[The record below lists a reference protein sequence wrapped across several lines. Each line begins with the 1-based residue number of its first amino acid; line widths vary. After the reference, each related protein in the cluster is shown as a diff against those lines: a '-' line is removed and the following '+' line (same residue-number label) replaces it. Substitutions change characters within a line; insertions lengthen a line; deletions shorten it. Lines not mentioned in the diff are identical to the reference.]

1 MKKMKDK
8 LTILFMLSLLF
19 ITIASADTTT
29 LVNSSGQIYTY
40 NITINKTSNN
50 TGINTFELVSN
61 MTNIDL
67 PSAYQNCTITNVVSC
82 NVIFIAEQGTWSSI
96 NVIDNGNVV
105 GSIPLSNPIS
115 YNPPQQLQKEYIE
128 IGYSIIPYV
137 LIAITIILIA
147 GNIIYYELKKE
158 EL

>member
-1 MKKMKDK
+1 MIKMKAN
-8 LTILFMLSLLF
+8 LTILFILPLIF
-19 ITIASADTTT
+19 ITIASADTAI
-29 LVNSSGQIYTY
+29 LVSNNGQIYTY
-40 NITINKTSNN
+40 NITMNKTSNN

-61 MTNIDL
+61 TTNIYL

-82 NVIFIAEQGTWSSI
+82 NVVFIAEQGVWSSI
-96 NVIDNGNVV
+96 KVIDNGGVV

-115 YNPPQQLQKEYIE
+115 YNPTQQLPKEYIK
-128 IGYSIIPYV
+128 IGYSIILYV
-137 LIAITIILIA
+137 LIAIAIILIA